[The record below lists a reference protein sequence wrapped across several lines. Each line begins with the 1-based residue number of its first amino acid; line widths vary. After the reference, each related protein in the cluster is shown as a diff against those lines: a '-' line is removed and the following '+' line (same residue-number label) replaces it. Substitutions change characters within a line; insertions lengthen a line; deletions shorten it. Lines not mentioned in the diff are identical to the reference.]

1 MHAAQ
6 SASIQSSAMLLSMG
20 SYLAGNSTL
29 GVYMYAS
36 YKTFGYKTGDSI
48 YFVKLWEEFGQ
59 NYLLYNYVDC
69 QLS

>member
-1 MHAAQ
+1 
-6 SASIQSSAMLLSMG
+6 
-20 SYLAGNSTL
+20 
-29 GVYMYAS
+29 MYAS
-36 YKTFGYKTGDSI
+36 CKTFGNKTGDSI